1 MRGSVYSMKCGEAG
15 GVDHMSLDSINPAE
29 APSQMDTQWAL
40 DYRDNESECIIR
52 VTG

>member
-15 GVDHMSLDSINPAE
+15 AVDHMSLDSGNPAE
-29 APSQMDTQWAL
+29 APSPMETLWAL
-40 DYRDNESECIIR
+40 DYRDNESECIIK